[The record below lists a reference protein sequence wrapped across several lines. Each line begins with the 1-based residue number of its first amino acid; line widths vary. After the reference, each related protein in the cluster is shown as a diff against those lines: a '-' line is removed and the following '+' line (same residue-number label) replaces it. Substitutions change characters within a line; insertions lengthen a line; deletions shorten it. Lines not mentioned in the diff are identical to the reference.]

1 MTNTFPRKP
10 LAPMAD
16 RVARALA
23 QEARVEMRLGNTEAA
38 KACSNAFVA
47 VVSQGRPTRRSAP
60 TGRFMGAALTLFSVA
75 APVATLAGLLLSGL
89 AVL

>member
-1 MTNTFPRKP
+1 MTNSPRKP
-10 LAPMAD
+10 LAPLAD

-23 QEARVEMRLGNTEAA
+23 QEARVETRLGNTAA
-38 KACSNAFVA
+38 AEACSEAFVA
-47 VVSQGRPTRRSAP
+47 VVSQRAPRRSAP
-60 TGRFMGAALTLFSVA
+60 TGRFVSAALTLFSVA

>member
-1 MTNTFPRKP
+1 MTNSPRKP

-23 QEARVEMRLGNTEAA
+23 QEARIEMRMGNTEAA
-38 KACSNAFVA
+38 KACSDAFIA
-47 VVSQGRPTRRSAP
+47 VVSQRPRRSAP
-60 TGRFMGAALTLFSVA
+60 TGSFVRTAIALGFSIA